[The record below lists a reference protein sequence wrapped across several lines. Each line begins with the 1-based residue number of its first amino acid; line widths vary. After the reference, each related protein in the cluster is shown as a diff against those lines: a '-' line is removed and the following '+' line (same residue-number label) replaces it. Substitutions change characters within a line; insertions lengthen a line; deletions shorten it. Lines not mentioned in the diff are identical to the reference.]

1 MDISPLEIEARLDRL
16 RSACREQ
23 GLRMTHQRL
32 EIYREVARTGEHPD
46 AETIFRR
53 VRDRMPT
60 ISHDTVYRTLS
71 FLEALGSVTRID
83 PTGGRA
89 RFDANTE
96 EHHHFVC
103 KECGSVS
110 DVYINE
116 PIPLPEGLGELG
128 RAVSRHVQIRGV
140 CNNCMSK

>member
-1 MDISPLEIEARLDRL
+1 MDINPLEVEARLDRL
-16 RSACREQ
+16 KSACREQ

-46 AETIFRR
+46 AETIFKR
-53 VRDRMPT
+53 VRDRMPM
-60 ISHDTVYRTLS
+60 ISHDTVYRTLA

-83 PTGGRA
+83 SAGGRA
-89 RFDANTE
+89 RFDANTD

-103 KECGSVS
+103 SECGSVS

-116 PIPLPEGLGELG
+116 PIPLPGGIEELG
-128 RAVSRHVQIRGV
+128 RAESRHVQIRGV

>member
-1 MDISPLEIEARLDRL
+1 MDIDPVTVEARLDRL
-16 RSACREQ
+16 KSACREQ
-23 GLRMTHQRL
+23 GVRMTHQRL

-46 AETIFRR
+46 AETIFKR
-53 VRDRMPT
+53 VRNRMPT

-71 FLEALGSVTRID
+71 FLETMGSVNRID

-89 RFDANTE
+89 RFDANTD

-103 KECGSVS
+103 KECGRVS

-116 PIPLPEGLGELG
+116 PIPLPGGIEELG
-128 RAVSRHVQIRGV
+128 RAESRHVQIRGL